1 VAFDREDALKK
12 AEKLLRL
19 GRLDAAIVEYQHIV
33 DEVPNDWKTLNALGD
48 LYLRANQTPRE
59 LRFYH
64 THTGERLSIA
74 YRNASGY
81 LTESLAE
88 LTRFL
93 ADFRTGDR
101 KPIDPALF
109 DILDGVQRLTAS
121 NGTWEIISGYRSPE
135 TNAALR
141 SHSRGVAE
149 HSLHIEG
156 RAIDVRLTSAKTAS
170 LRDAALAMK
179 SGGVG
184 YYADSNFVH
193 LDTGN
198 TRSW

>member
-1 VAFDREDALKK
+1 MSERIELSRIVNLAHDRSRRRFIGGLCGLVTTAGL
-12 AEKLLRL
+12 
-19 GRLDAAIVEYQHIV
+19 
-33 DEVPNDWKTLNALGD
+33 VPARA
-48 LYLRANQTPRE
+48 RANQTPRE

-109 DILDGVQRLTAS
+109 DILEGIQQLTAS

-149 HSLHIEG
+149 HSLHLDG
-156 RAIDVRLTSAKTAS
+156 KAIDLRLTGVELAD
-170 LRDAALAMK
+170 LRDAAWSLQE
-179 SGGVG
+179 GGVG
-184 YYADSNFVH
+184 YYPGSNFIHV
-193 LDTGN
+193 DTG
-198 TRSW
+198 RVRRW